1 MATISVANIT
11 QFNNALSSA
20 DAGDVISCAA
30 GTYDFGNGSGQT
42 SVQNITK
49 TASGSDTPPY
59 TSTRVIIK
67 SANPSNKAVLKGL
80 GWLNVEGFAFKDVI
94 FRGTASGDGG
104 GINNLLRCR
113 RIDFYDVLFDG
124 FGPCSLN
131 IRGNASGFTEDISL
145 RYCTLKRNKTNYLF
159 LGACRRIRME
169 HCEFLTSTGAADLH
183 RDFFQHLNA
192 SDTSNRTTGELTV
205 EYCFFTDNQ
214 RMGMWHGPTN
224 GTSGPRG
231 PITIHNNFF
240 DSNGANC
247 PGGSSSCAITAM
259 TVDSNIWRHRENPGT
274 GGAAPGPKFQQLRP
288 TNCTVRRNITEY
300 NLSIPSGQGGWTF
313 SGNINSPTAIPSD
326 WDDFDYGVGGAN
338 ATNFVAS
345 APVSDR
351 DGGGDPTPDPPI
363 QLTNAALHGAISGT
377 FFAGNFETGGGD
389 TAQHPRT
396 VFNATEF
403 SNISA
408 KVTANQAPHAGAWT
422 RVLNAANAGLS
433 FNPTIQAEYG
443 FDTSDDE
450 DPSDSVARSRD
461 HFWKSSTPIYACALA
476 FKQTGD
482 VRYANNA
489 VRLLDAWASRAPEMV
504 GNTAHPGL
512 HISSFMVEF
521 LYAADLLNGYP
532 GFTTIRNKLETWM
545 RRECVH
551 YARLVINEKMPN
563 VSGTRTEANTPSSN
577 WLDAAINFM
586 LAFGIAFDDAS
597 LRNEMIGRLGE
608 YFEGVWRIKKRPY
621 GAGGAQV
628 ACITKDVERDM
639 NTSNPKGASYTG
651 YGSCSLVQ
659 ALEMARYCGTNLINA
674 TTSENVG
681 YQHVIEAWWGWT
693 WGGVPFN
700 GKTVFEKET
709 RMHNNLLEFAYRHY
723 FSNMSNGFKN
733 FVTANRPILSGPRD
747 DFPTFTRP
755 A

>member
-1 MATISVANIT
+1 MATISVASIT

-20 DAGDVISCAA
+20 DPGDVISCAA
-30 GTYDFGNGSGQT
+30 GTYDFGNDSGQT

-49 TASGSDTPPY
+49 ASPFVTI
-59 TSTRVIIK
+59 T
-67 SANPSNKAVLKGL
+67 SANLNNKAVLKGL
-80 GWLNVEGFAFKDVI
+80 GWLNVEGFKFKDLV
-94 FRGTASGDGG
+94 FRGTASGDGAG
-104 GINNLLRCR
+104 VNNILRCR
-113 RIDFYDVLFDG
+113 KLDFYDVLFDG
-124 FGPCSLN
+124 FGACSLN

-145 RYCTLKRNKTNYLF
+145 RYCTFKRNKTNYLF
-159 LGACRRIRME
+159 LGACRRILME
-169 HCEFLTSTGAADLH
+169 HCEFLTSTGSPDLH
-183 RDFFQHLNA
+183 RDFFQHLNV
-192 SDTSNRTTGELTV
+192 SDTNNRGTGELTV

-231 PITIHNNFF
+231 PITLHNNYF
-240 DSNGANC
+240 DSNGPNC
-247 PGGSSSCAITAM
+247 PGGSSSCAITSM
-259 TVDSNIWRHRENPGT
+259 TIDSNIWRHRVNAGV
-274 GGAAPGPKFQQLRP
+274 GGAPGPKFQQLRP

-313 SGNINSPTAIPSD
+313 SGNINSSTAIPSD

-345 APVSDR
+345 APVSNR
-351 DGGGDPTPDPPI
+351 DGGGGDPTPDPPI

-396 VFNATEF
+396 VFNSTEF
-403 SNISA
+403 ANIDA

-422 RVLNAANAGLS
+422 KVLAAANDGLNFTPS
-433 FNPTIQAEYG
+433 IQAEYG

-450 DPSDSVARSRD
+450 DPSDSVARARD
-461 HFWKSSTPIYACALA
+461 HFWKSSTPMYACALA
-476 FKQTGD
+476 WKRTGD
-482 VRYANNA
+482 NRYASKA
-489 VRLLDAWASRAPEMV
+489 IGLLDAWATRAPKMV

-521 LYAADLLNGYP
+521 LYTVDLLNNYSGLP
-532 GFTTIRNKLETWM
+532 AIRNRLETWL
-545 RRECVH
+545 RRECLAM
-551 YARLVINEKMPN
+551 ARRVIEEKMPP
-563 VSGTRTEANTPSSN
+563 VSGTRTENNTPSSN
-577 WLDAAINFM
+577 WLDAAINFT
-586 LAFGIAFDDAS
+586 LAFGIAFDDVS
-597 LRNEMIGRLGE
+597 LQNEMVGRLGE

-621 GAGGAQV
+621 GQGGAQV
-628 ACITKDVERDM
+628 ATITKDVDRDM

-659 ALEMARYCGTNLINA
+659 ALEMARYLGTNLINEK
-674 TTSENVG
+674 TSENVG
-681 YQHVIEAWWGWT
+681 YQEVIQTWWDWT
-693 WGGVPFN
+693 WGGVPLN
-700 GKTVFEKET
+700 GKTSFEKET

-723 FSNMSNGFKN
+723 FSSMSNGFKN
-733 FVTANRPILSGPRD
+733 FVTNNRPIVSGPRD

-755 A
+755 S